1 MIERSYHISDV
12 VQEDFLRFPLSLL
25 ANPRYRHMSLEA
37 KVMYSLLLNRLT
49 LSQRHGWVN
58 GENEVYL
65 IYTREEAADVLGISY
80 KKAIA
85 AFKELIG
92 AGLLYEQRRGRGY
105 PNLLYLL
112 KTELADT
119 DAAEFSECMER
130 ADASAEN
137 VDDETGGGCNAGE
150 PAANPDMPKSHI
162 QTCRNGSSGY
172 AVPAHSDMPKQQTSK
187 TEMKKTENR
196 EIETSSF
203 STEDGELEEILERCE
218 LSIFR
223 EELRDMFAA
232 AVERLYYSDSFRL
245 GGANLPGPSIRRM
258 LRSLTGD
265 DLLSVAEAM
274 RQNKSPVKNP
284 AAYVMAMLLN
294 QITGRYG
301 SLILSLPAE
310 IQTGSDIY
318 ADAPE

>member
-58 GENEVYL
+58 EEKEVYL
-65 IYTREEAADVLGISY
+65 IYTREEAAGVLGISY
-80 KKAIA
+80 KKAIG

-92 AGLLYEQRRGRGY
+92 AGLLHEQRRGRGY

-119 DAAEFSECMER
+119 DAAEFSDCMEG
-130 ADASAEN
+130 ADAPAEDT
-137 VDDETGGGCNAGE
+137 DDEAGAGE
-150 PAANPDMPKSHI
+150 AAAGQDVPKPHI
-162 QTCRNGSSGY
+162 KTCRNGSSGY
-172 AVPAHSDMPKQQTSK
+172 AVPAHLDMPYRQASK

-196 EIETSSF
+196 EIENPSS
-203 STEDGELEEILERCE
+203 STEDGGLEEILERCE

-223 EELRDMFAA
+223 EEVRDMFAS
-232 AVERLYYSDSFRL
+232 AVERLYYADSFRL
-245 GGANLPGPSIRRM
+245 GGANLPGTSIRRM

-274 RQNKSPVKNP
+274 RKNETPVKNP

-301 SLILSLPAE
+301 GLILSLPAG

>member
-37 KVMYSLLLNRLT
+37 RVMYSLLLNRLT

-112 KTELADT
+112 KTELAGK
-119 DAAEFSECMER
+119 DAAEFAQQMER
-130 ADASAEN
+130 ADASAEDPDN
-137 VDDETGGGCNAGE
+137 EAGGLSGAGE
-150 PAANPDMPKSHI
+150 PAAGQDMPKPHI
-162 QTCRNGSSGY
+162 KICRNGSSGY
-172 AVPAHSDMPKQQTSK
+172 AVTAHANLPKRQASK
-187 TEMKKTENR
+187 TEMRKTENR
-196 EIETSSF
+196 EIENPSS
-203 STEDGELEEILERCE
+203 SMGNGGLEEILERCE

-223 EELRDMFAA
+223 EEVRDMFAA
-232 AVERLYYSDSFRL
+232 AVERLYYSHSFRL
-245 GGANLPGPSIRRM
+245 GGANLPGTSIRRM

-265 DLLSVAEAM
+265 DLLSVAETM
-274 RQNKSPVKNP
+274 RKNETPVKNP
-284 AAYVMAMLLN
+284 ASYVMAMILN

-301 SLILSLPAE
+301 SLLLGLPAE
-310 IQTGSDIY
+310 LQTGEDIY